1 MSRDVYILGRG
12 LASAAGADLAAALQS
27 IRAGTVTPG
36 TLCAAPGIEWPYFA
50 IPEDHDN
57 WYARTR
63 RIVSRVVAEAGRT
76 LDREAPLFVASSSL
90 NVGALEAGAP
100 FLRDCQTFVEE
111 VASWLEWRGPA
122 YWVSTACTS
131 AINAILGARQMIR
144 CGAADHALV
153 LGLELRNAYS
163 CAGFGAMQLLD
174 THAPRPLALDRN
186 GIVLGE
192 AVAALYL
199 GNERARWR
207 LRGGANIVD
216 GSNPAGATRAAV
228 SRMVSEALA
237 DSSAVPSDIDLVKVQ
252 AAGSLRNDAEE
263 IHGLRE
269 KFGVLPPL
277 ATLKT
282 CLGHTLGA
290 AGAAELAL
298 LTAAIEAGVWPGLPT
313 LAFDLEIESI
323 CTGKLPRARLILANI
338 LGFGGGHAGV
348 VVEDSFWGA
357 A

>member
-1 MSRDVYILGRG
+1 MPHDVYILGRG
-12 LASAAGADLAAALQS
+12 LASAAGADLAAALES
-27 IRAGTVTPG
+27 IRAGTVIPG

-57 WYARTR
+57 WYTRARS
-63 RIVSRVVAEAGRT
+63 IVSRVVTEAGPN
-76 LDREAPLFVASSSL
+76 LDRQAPLFVASSSL

-100 FLRDCQTFVEE
+100 FLRDCQTFVEQ
-111 VASWLEWRGPA
+111 VASWIEWRGPV

-131 AINAILGARQMIR
+131 AVNAILGAKQMIR

-153 LGLELRNAYS
+153 LGMELHNAFS
-163 CAGFGAMQLLD
+163 CAGFGGMQLLD
-174 THAPRPLALDRN
+174 THTPRPLALDRN

-199 GNERARWR
+199 GNEKARWR

-216 GSNPAGATRAAV
+216 GSSPAGATRAAV
-228 SRMVSEALA
+228 NRMVSEALT
-237 DSSAVPSDIDLVKVQ
+237 DSASVAGEIGLVKVQ
-252 AAGSLRNDAEE
+252 AAGSVRNDAEE
-263 IHGLRE
+263 IEGLRE
-269 KFGVLPPL
+269 QFGVLPPL

-282 CLGHTLGA
+282 SLGHTLGA
-290 AGAAELAL
+290 AGAAELVL
-298 LTAAIEAGVWPGLPT
+298 LTAAIEAGVWPRLPP
-313 LAFDLEIESI
+313 LSFDPEIEAV
-323 CTGKLPRARLILANI
+323 CTGKLPRVRLILANI

-348 VVEDSFWGA
+348 VVEDTLWSA